1 MKNRISFTGL
11 CALLCT
17 FLFLFSCSEKSEYM
31 QTIPSDA
38 AFVMTFD
45 MKSLSE
51 KGDVADWI
59 KSEKTHLFLTLLA
72 AVWVKEL

>member
-1 MKNRISFTGL
+1 MKNRISFTGF
-11 CALLCT
+11 CALLCS
-17 FLFLFSCSEKSEYM
+17 FLFFFSCSEKSEYM

-59 KSEKTHLFLTLLA
+59 KSENACTFSFCSGSDG
-72 AVWVKEL
+72 VRI

>member
-1 MKNRISFTGL
+1 
-11 CALLCT
+11 
-17 FLFLFSCSEKSEYM
+17 M

-59 KSEKTHLFLTLLA
+59 KSEKKRISF
-72 AVWVKEL
+72 